1 MKKAESI
8 CARYRSLIA
17 SGALGGGE
25 KLPSVREEAAA
36 SGVSINTVVGAY
48 ARLEDEGWIRARSRG
63 GFYARPPRRIAA
75 AAPVPAD
82 RYVAE
87 ARSAGERLDQV
98 FERLARLDQSFAVAA
113 PGPDLLPADRLERA
127 FAHLPREWVSY
138 ADSAGAPE
146 LRRRIALASAAA
158 DGTVGGAPDGS
169 DVVVANGAT
178 EALSLV
184 FRALLSPGD
193 EVVLEAPTYFAYF
206 RQLAPLG
213 VRIVE
218 IPVGDGGIDLDLL
231 ERELAARPIKA
242 ILVQPNV
249 QNPTGATMD
258 DAAKARLLELARRSG
273 AILIQDDVYGDLH
286 YGPRRPR
293 NLESFG
299 DYDRLVT
306 VSSCSKTIAPGLRIG
321 WAKSARYAARLTEE
335 KLRTSY
341 DTCRPAQFAV
351 ADFLGTSAH
360 RKHLAALRSA
370 LEARVDAHLDLLSRV
385 LPPLS
390 AVRRPSGGCLL
401 WIALPPGTDGTAVFE
416 RAAGKGLIAA
426 PGELFSA
433 NPFFSNYLRINAG
446 WELGAERREALAAL
460 GDAI

>member
-17 SGALGGGE
+17 SGSLGGGE

-75 AAPVPAD
+75 ASPVPAD

-87 ARSAGERLDQV
+87 ARAAGERLDQV
-98 FERLARLDQSFAVAA
+98 FERLARVDPSFAVAA

-127 FAHLPREWVSY
+127 FAHLDRNWVTY

-146 LRRRIALASAAA
+146 LRKRIALASAAV
-158 DGTVGGAPDGS
+158 DGAGRGSPDGA
-169 DVVVANGAT
+169 DIVVANGAT

-184 FRALLSPGD
+184 FRALLRPGD
-193 EVVLEAPTYFAYF
+193 QVVIEAPTYFAYF

-218 IPVGDGGIDLDLL
+218 IPVGDGGIDLDIL
-231 ERELAARPIKA
+231 ERELASRPIRA

-249 QNPTGATMD
+249 QNPTGVTMD
-258 DAAKARLLELARRSG
+258 DGAKARLLALAERSG

-286 YGPRRPR
+286 FGSHRPR

-299 DYDRLVT
+299 DYEHLVT
-306 VSSCSKTIAPGLRIG
+306 VSSSSKSIAPGLRIG
-321 WAKSARYAARLTEE
+321 WAKSARYVSRLVEE

-341 DTCRPAQFAV
+341 DSCRAAQFAL

-360 RKHLAALRSA
+360 RKHLSALRSA

-385 LPPLS
+385 LPPES

-401 WIALPPGTDGTAVFE
+401 WIALPPGTHGTGVFE
-416 RAAGKGLIAA
+416 RAAGKGLVAA

-433 NPFFSNYLRINAG
+433 NPFFANYLRINAG
-446 WELGAERREALAAL
+446 WELTEERKEALSAL
-460 GDAI
+460 GESL